1 MRQLSETLKHFI
13 KNANLL
19 AQARRYAMRRRLRNR
34 EFTLI
39 ASNCIG
45 GIIYHELGVR
55 FYSPTINLRID
66 SDQFARF
73 VLRMDD
79 YLGKELNFIP
89 TEESCPVAMLGDI
102 KIYFTH
108 YKTAEDARQKWE
120 ERKNRIRRDNLFIVF
135 NDRDGI
141 SEADMAALCQ
151 VKCRGMVMFS
161 AKRRPEVSY
170 ALYMDRYD
178 GQPCVGNV
186 LEKSPLSGRRVY
198 ERYFDYVKWLNEA
211 NGSLDCRP
219 FVKRGQ

>member
-1 MRQLSETLKHFI
+1 MRS
-13 KNANLL
+13 
-19 AQARRYAMRRRLRNR
+19 RLQNR
-34 EFTLI
+34 DFTLI

-45 GIIYHELGVR
+45 GIIYHELGVQFR
-55 FYSPTINLRID
+55 SPTINLRIN

-79 YLGKELNFIP
+79 YLKQELKFVP
-89 TEESCPVAMLGDI
+89 ADESCPVAMLGDI

-108 YKTAEDARQKWE
+108 YKMAEDARWKWE
-120 ERKNRIRRDNLFIVF
+120 ERKGRIQRDNMFIAL

-161 AKRRPEVSY
+161 AKRRPEIPY
-170 ALYMDRYD
+170 ALYMDCYD

-186 LEKSPLSGRRVY
+186 LEKSPLSGKRIY
-198 ERYFDYVKWLNEA
+198 ERYFDYVKWLNES
-211 NGSLDCRP
+211 NGSLDCIP
-219 FVKRGQ
+219 FAKRGQ